1 MGKFDKLKEKEETP
15 ETQKVFIRGLQQ
27 ITNFSLTF
35 HTMKV
40 YYKLLLSSTWV
51 CFVLVI
57 WYCMQ
62 EKALH
67 KGGRGNQ
74 ATWNLSK

>member
-40 YYKLLLSSTWV
+40 YYKLLLSST
-51 CFVLVI
+51 
-57 WYCMQ
+57 
-62 EKALH
+62 
-67 KGGRGNQ
+67 
-74 ATWNLSK
+74 

>member
-51 CFVLVI
+51 CFVLVF

-67 KGGRGNQ
+67 KGGRGSQ
-74 ATWNLSK
+74 ATLNLSK